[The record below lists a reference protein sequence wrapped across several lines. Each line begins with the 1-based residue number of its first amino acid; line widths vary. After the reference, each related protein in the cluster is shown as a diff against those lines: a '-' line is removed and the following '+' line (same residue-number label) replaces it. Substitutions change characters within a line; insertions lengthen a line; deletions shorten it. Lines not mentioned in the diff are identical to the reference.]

1 MAEYCDNDVLATERV
16 FEARKADFE
25 ARQALVR
32 IINALYDGKVRAT
45 VNDTTN
51 SLSAKVIFGTNKSPQ
66 NEFVYTDLSTLF
78 PGYKYEYGKSS
89 YRDVEE
95 VGEGGR
101 VWAKPGMY
109 FNVKTFD
116 VASMHP
122 HSIKALNLFGERY
135 TRQFYSLVEARVAV
149 KHRDF
154 DKLKTLFNG
163 VLYTMV
169 QGMSKEELDN
179 LCLALKIVI
188 NSVYGMTSAKFLNI
202 FKDPRNVDN
211 IVAKRGALFMIDL
224 QHAVQERGG
233 EVVHIKTDSIK
244 VANPTPEIEQF
255 ILDYGQKW
263 GYSFE
268 VEAIYKRFCLVND
281 AVYIAYEQGEG
292 EEGDHW
298 TATGTQFQVPYVF
311 KTLFTHEA
319 IAFDDLC
326 ETKEVTSS
334 LYLDFNETLPD
345 VTLLENELNNR
356 KKGKVGKGYADIS
369 DEELKKRI
377 AEGHDYRFIGKV
389 GQFSPV
395 KAGVGGGILCRA
407 STDKDGEIAYNAATG
422 TKGYRWLESETL
434 RKAVDISVIEQSY
447 YRRMVDEAR
456 DTISKFGDFEHF
468 ATIDK
473 EESA

>member
-1 MAEYCDNDVLATERV
+1 MSND
-16 FEARKADFE
+16 
-25 ARQALVR
+25 
-32 IINALYDGKVRAT
+32 
-45 VNDTTN
+45 
-51 SLSAKVIFGTNKSPQ
+51 
-66 NEFVYTDLSTLF
+66 
-78 PGYKYEYGKSS
+78 
-89 YRDVEE
+89 
-95 VGEGGR
+95 
-101 VWAKPGMY
+101 
-109 FNVKTFD
+109 
-116 VASMHP
+116 
-122 HSIKALNLFGERY
+122 
-135 TRQFYSLVEARVAV
+135 
-149 KHRDF
+149 
-154 DKLKTLFNG
+154 
-163 VLYTMV
+163 
-169 QGMSKEELDN
+169 ELDN

-188 NSVYGMTSAKFLNI
+188 NSVYGMTSAKFPNI

-255 ILDYGQKW
+255 ILEYGQKW

-292 EEGDHW
+292 DESDHW

-345 VTLLENELNNR
+345 VTLLEKELNNR
-356 KKGKVGKGYADIS
+356 KKGKIGKNYADIS
-369 DEELKKRI
+369 DDELKKRI
-377 AEGHDYRFIGKV
+377 SEGHDYRFIGKV

-395 KAGVGGGILCRA
+395 KAGVGGGILCRT
-407 STDKDGEIAYNAATG
+407 STDKDGEIVYNAATG

-434 RKAVDISVIEQSY
+434 RKTGDISVIEQSY